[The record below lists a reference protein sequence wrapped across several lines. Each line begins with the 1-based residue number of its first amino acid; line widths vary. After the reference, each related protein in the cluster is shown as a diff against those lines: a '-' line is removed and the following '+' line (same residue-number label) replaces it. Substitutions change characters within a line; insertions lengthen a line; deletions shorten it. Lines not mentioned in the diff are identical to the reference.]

1 MASKLRRGVS
11 LHGSSTLVAPETLEE
26 ICLLSAAPLQSGVDY
41 EAWRSGTFS
50 IDSQVEVGFSTDT
63 QLVASATGG
72 VSANSTA
79 GNLIGSGLVQ
89 QTYGYT
95 GAGYTIAVLDT
106 GIDYTHPGLASSYV
120 GGWDFVDDDADPMD
134 LNGHGTHVSGIITA
148 DHASYGGIA
157 PDVNII
163 GLRVLNASGSG
174 SFGDVEDAL
183 KWVVANQELYNIV
196 AVNMSLGAGNFSF
209 NPYYFMEDELA
220 ALENKGVFIAASSGN
235 SFYSEGSVQGLGYPA
250 ISSNTVSV
258 GAVWTGNFGSVSWG
272 SGGRD
277 YTTAADRVTSF
288 TQRNSSLDIL
298 APGAFI
304 QSTYLGNTYA
314 SMAGTSMA
322 APVAAASAA
331 LIHQAL
337 DAAGQGHLANQ
348 DYILNLMKTT
358 GVTVVDGDDEN
369 DNVTNTGLSFKRIDL
384 MAAISSIAVAPS
396 QFDQAAA
403 EAFVGQLYQDVLQRP
418 ADSGGLNA
426 WTGMM
431 ATGSTRASIVEALW
445 NSAEH
450 RALQINEYYNT
461 FLERAPASGE
471 LNAWVGLMQAGVE
484 ESLVMRV
491 FASSGEFSQLHS
503 SNVDFVNALYD
514 KVLGRSA
521 SAGEQQYWADS
532 LAGGTNRFNLVQG
545 FFDSTERLL
554 NDVDAA
560 YQSVLNRAADASGR
574 QFWLNDLRS
583 HATTL
588 GAMSK
593 AMLSSDEY
601 FSVAQAAGSTGAGL
615 GAVAASSLSTA
626 SMGDSRVSE
635 LWLAPSQVEALFD
648 NNRETPE
655 VSSRSNLQSLP
666 LSSVAALTESDADKL
681 QLADQVYTDTD
692 DEEPWTPL
700 SEDELIPVYSETE
713 DYSAVDDIYGVS
725 DLADLDDDGL
735 SS

>member
-11 LHGSSTLVAPETLEE
+11 LQRNSTLVAAEQLEE
-26 ICLLSAAPLQSGVDY
+26 ICLLSAAPWQADVDY
-41 EAWRSGTFS
+41 DAWRAGTFS
-50 IDSQVEVGFSTDT
+50 IDSQVPVGFSTDT
-63 QLVASATGG
+63 QVVTSATGG
-72 VSANSTA
+72 VSVNDAAA
-79 GNLIGSGLVQ
+79 GNLIGSGAVN

-95 GAGYTIAVLDT
+95 GTGYTIAVLDT
-106 GIDYTHPGLASSYV
+106 GIDYTHPDLVSSYV

-134 LNGHGTHVSGIITA
+134 LNGHGTHVAGIITS
-148 DHASYGGIA
+148 DHSIYGGIA
-157 PDVNII
+157 PDVNILS
-163 GLRVLNASGSG
+163 LRVLGASGSG

-183 KWVVANQELYNIV
+183 QWVVANQEQYNIV

-209 NPYYFMEDELA
+209 NPYYFMEDELT

-235 SFYSEGSVQGLGYPA
+235 SFYTEGSSKGLGYPA

-258 GAVWTGNFGSVSWG
+258 GAVWSKDFGSVSWG

-277 YTTAADRVTSF
+277 YTTAADRITSF
-288 TQRNSSLDIL
+288 TQRSSALDIL

-304 QSTYLGNTYA
+304 QSTYLNHTYA

-396 QFDQAAA
+396 QFDQPAA
-403 EAFVGQLYQDVLQRP
+403 EAFVSSLYLDILERP
-418 ADSGGLNA
+418 AESTGLNA

-431 ATGSTRASIVEALW
+431 ATGSSRANIVEALW

-450 RALQINEYYNT
+450 RAMQINEYYST
-461 FLERAPASGE
+461 FLNRGPSSGE
-471 LNAWVGLMQAGVE
+471 LSNWINLMQSGVE
-484 ESLVMRV
+484 ESLVMRT
-491 FASSGEFSQLHS
+491 FASSQEFSQLYVND
-503 SNVDFVNALYD
+503 SNFVNALYS
-514 KVLGRSA
+514 KVLGRAA
-521 SAGEQQYWADS
+521 SSGEQQYWADD
-532 LAGGTNRFNLVQG
+532 LASGTSRFEIVQT
-545 FFDSTERLL
+545 FFNSTERML

-560 YQSVLNRAADASGR
+560 YQNTLNRAADAGGR

-601 FSVAQAAGSTGAGL
+601 FSTAQSAGNASAGQ
-615 GAVAASSLSTA
+615 AVSAAASVSTT
-626 SMGDSRVSE
+626 GTEDSRISGF
-635 LWLAPSQVEALFD
+635 WLSPNQAEALFGRD
-648 NNRETPE
+648 RQTPE
-655 VSSRSNLQSLP
+655 FGDFSGADPSSTLAVGDSIEQ
-666 LSSVAALTESDADKL
+666 L
-681 QLADQVYTDTD
+681 QLADQVYSDTGD
-692 DEEPWTPL
+692 DDRWADL
-700 SEDELIPVYSETE
+700 SEEEIMPVF
-713 DYSAVDDIYGVS
+713 SAQENYTAIDDLYGVG
-725 DLADLDDDGL
+725 DLSDLDDDGL
-735 SS
+735 AN